1 MSVRYW
7 LASFRVDDARTA
19 VAQAAEAGPGYVPL
33 RLRNHVEEVRTG
45 DIVFF
50 WVVGEHGE
58 EGLFAVGRV
67 FALPGW
73 TVVHG
78 DPGED
83 EFLCAQVAWLRY
95 AEITDHIVLTRA
107 DLERDPAFTAFELF
121 AHPGAGNLYAVS
133 NAQWRV
139 LINALEP
146 RTPGSG
152 WPRGAPH

>member
-67 FALPGW
+67 FA
-73 TVVHG
+73 
-78 DPGED
+78 
-83 EFLCAQVAWLRY
+83 
-95 AEITDHIVLTRA
+95 
-107 DLERDPAFTAFELF
+107 
-121 AHPGAGNLYAVS
+121 HPGAGNLYAVS
-133 NAQWRV
+133 TVQWRV